1 MDSQLIVIR
10 YIIDIAVPA
19 LTAYLAAS
27 DSLLKFLIGHNI
39 LAKNFN
45 ISLFQDICLL
55 INIVFTTFV
64 LCLRL
69 IRYEHRE
76 ESSIRKIS
84 GLYNMVKKIIQSNL
98 SHISGDSNISFD
110 LRIFVPKRSISCF
123 IKSLFHIKTEKWFF
137 IRNIEPFANKDITE
151 HLKFRVDPDPQGLV
165 GSAYSKKSIVY
176 DDNLAETNSTS
187 YSLDQAQVSRTSAL
201 LWSICV
207 PILNEKNEVI
217 AIMALDSNT
226 SRLDISANK
235 DAIRTLTNTIAIMMK
250 DSVPELFKSGVGF

>member
-1 MDSQLIVIR
+1 
-10 YIIDIAVPA
+10 
-19 LTAYLAAS
+19 
-27 DSLLKFLIGHNI
+27 
-39 LAKNFN
+39 
-45 ISLFQDICLL
+45 
-55 INIVFTTFV
+55 
-64 LCLRL
+64 
-69 IRYEHRE
+69 
-76 ESSIRKIS
+76 
-84 GLYNMVKKIIQSNL
+84 MVKKIIQSNL
-98 SHISGDSNISFD
+98 SQISGDSNISFD
-110 LRIFVPKRSISCF
+110 LRIFVPQRSICCC
-123 IKSLFHIKTEKWFF
+123 IKSLLHLQTEKWFF

-226 SRLDISANK
+226 SKLDISANK